1 MNIRHCWIYKPVF
14 PTGSTEVGSVR
25 TPLPP
30 PCGRRMLLDIGGLN
44 VLENALGALYDAVN
58 CGFWM
63 GAVGWTDA
71 GSIRFFGI

>member
-1 MNIRHCWIYKPVF
+1 
-14 PTGSTEVGSVR
+14 
-25 TPLPP
+25 
-30 PCGRRMLLDIGGLN
+30 MLLDTGGLN

-71 GSIRFFGI
+71 GSSRFFGI